1 VKADAARRAQRL
13 KLQASYG
20 QAVMW
25 SKGYAAEETKTAFAR
40 AGEFATEIG
49 SAQTLGETYYA
60 RFSRSLF
67 RGELG
72 SAREAAESF
81 LREAEREAGPTEV
94 AAAHRVLGLA
104 LLFQGDFAQARAH
117 CEQTLRIYDPERDRE
132 AKFRLGPDSKV
143 AATSYLALA
152 AWCLGGVA
160 HARELIDEARARA
173 VESDHAPTLAIKY
186 YCRALLEILRD
197 DADAARS
204 AAEATVALSREH
216 GLALYLTL
224 GALLSAWAR
233 AKLGDRESCS
243 TEFRQA
249 LAGYAGQGNKF
260 NLPFYRGL
268 LAEIENEG
276 RDATAALAGIDE
288 ALALAG
294 ETGEHWFDAGLHR
307 IHGEILFKQSPGDL
321 APAEDA
327 FLTAIAI
334 AQQQKARSFELR
346 AALSLSKFYRATG
359 RDADA
364 HAVLGPALEGFAP
377 TPEFP
382 EIAEALA
389 LMAALEA
396 RAHR

>member
-1 VKADAARRAQRL
+1 MTYSVWFDGWLEWRSGNRDAGLSGMRDGRARLAEAGLIYSVSLYETILAEAEAEAGETDAALATIDRAIAESERTGQRWYEAESHRVRGEILFKQNPADPAPAEGAFLTAIAVAQAQKARSFELRAALSLAKLYRASGRDADGHVALGPALEGFSPTPEFPEIAEAQGLLEALAQTDGVKADAARRAQRL

-60 RFSRSLF
+60 RFGRSLF

-160 HARELIDEARARA
+160 HARELIDEARARRRIGSCPDA
-173 VESDHAPTLAIKY
+173 RHQI
-186 YCRALLEILRD
+186 LL
-197 DADAARS
+197 
-204 AAEATVALSREH
+204 
-216 GLALYLTL
+216 
-224 GALLSAWAR
+224 
-233 AKLGDRESCS
+233 
-243 TEFRQA
+243 
-249 LAGYAGQGNKF
+249 
-260 NLPFYRGL
+260 P
-268 LAEIENEG
+268 
-276 RDATAALAGIDE
+276 
-288 ALALAG
+288 
-294 ETGEHWFDAGLHR
+294 
-307 IHGEILFKQSPGDL
+307 
-321 APAEDA
+321 
-327 FLTAIAI
+327 
-334 AQQQKARSFELR
+334 
-346 AALSLSKFYRATG
+346 
-359 RDADA
+359 
-364 HAVLGPALEGFAP
+364 GPARNP
-377 TPEFP
+377 P
-382 EIAEALA
+382 
-389 LMAALEA
+389 
-396 RAHR
+396 RRR